1 MFIVLAQAR
10 TRLDQ
15 EFPASFAEGKAE
27 ITGKAI
33 KNAANAKVPESRAIH
48 CPAPGAKEQAKP
60 NNLNILKSG
69 DLKMKNVGELVR
81 TSMQKRNLAIE
92 RFRLKQTEFME
103 AKKQITREIEEARAL
118 WASTLKQ
125 IPEQPFKY

>member
-1 MFIVLAQAR
+1 
-10 TRLDQ
+10 
-15 EFPASFAEGKAE
+15 
-27 ITGKAI
+27 
-33 KNAANAKVPESRAIH
+33 
-48 CPAPGAKEQAKP
+48 
-60 NNLNILKSG
+60 
-69 DLKMKNVGELVR
+69 MKNVGELVR